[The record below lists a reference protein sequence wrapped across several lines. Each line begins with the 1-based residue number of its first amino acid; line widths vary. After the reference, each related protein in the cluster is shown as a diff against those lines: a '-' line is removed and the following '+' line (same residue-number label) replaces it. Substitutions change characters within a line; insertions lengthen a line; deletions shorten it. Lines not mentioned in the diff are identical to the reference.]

1 MHRMKAD
8 RATVSRLGFASA
20 CLAAIVAMALAPDCT
35 AAPATQPAAKDDNP
49 HVWKSKVT
57 SVAVFKNGLGFFMRE
72 GDVELRDGWALAKEV
87 PPALFGT
94 LAIFAHDKD
103 QTVDIVGAGPGE
115 TVEFDGVDAAKDLDA
130 KRQRI
135 AAYTDLGVQLTY
147 KSAATTRT
155 AAGKVKSAEGKYAI
169 LESDANTFAVPLED
183 VTKLQVLDL
192 PIRAH
197 RRKHVDL

>member
-94 LAIFAHDKD
+94 LAIFAHDRHASSGCFGSRP
-103 QTVDIVGAGPGE
+103 VC
-115 TVEFDGVDAAKDLDA
+115 
-130 KRQRI
+130 
-135 AAYTDLGVQLTY
+135 
-147 KSAATTRT
+147 
-155 AAGKVKSAEGKYAI
+155 SAEPDPQAKA
-169 LESDANTFAVPLED
+169 EP
-183 VTKLQVLDL
+183 
-192 PIRAH
+192 
-197 RRKHVDL
+197 